1 MNLIE
6 GGRPQIGL
14 IRRQAIRRFLPLS
27 LEEGHPS
34 MGKIVRSSSKKRRR
48 RRAMTKALGKRRQL
62 ACRKRMQ
69 EALQQHRRFAQAR
82 IQVVVCGVQPIP
94 LAVRA
99 DELFLR
105 QVFGGSSKTLAQM
118 TDKLGEN
125 VDFMQEARPAAKQH
139 PAKQI
144 IYKCRALRSHA

>member
-1 MNLIE
+1 
-6 GGRPQIGL
+6 
-14 IRRQAIRRFLPLS
+14 
-27 LEEGHPS
+27 
-34 MGKIVRSSSKKRRR
+34 
-48 RRAMTKALGKRRQL
+48 MTKALQKRRQL

-69 EALQQHRRFAQAR
+69 EALQQHRRFAQAG
-82 IQVVVCGVQPIP
+82 IQVVVYGVQPIP

-144 IYKCRALRSHA
+144 I